1 MIYHQNHPDFWGVGV
16 AEGDD
21 DDEDDG
27 DGDGDTF
34 SVTPAPSFPFNL
46 LPPANIEDMDDF
58 ADWIDDFAED
68 ASSPIFLRA
77 KANNLYRSST
87 KRGNNNFGCSFA
99 SGWVGVTVLLR

>member
-1 MIYHQNHPDFWGVGV
+1 MIYHQNHPDFWGVVCFCVV
-16 AEGDD
+16 AEGDGDEGDD
-21 DDEDDG
+21 DDVDDG
-27 DGDGDTF
+27 DGDSF
-34 SVTPAPSFPFNL
+34 PVTPAPSFPSNL
-46 LPPANIEDMDDF
+46 LPPANIEEMDDF

-99 SGWVGVTVLLR
+99 SG